1 MQVFINQQAY
11 QTEAQTL
18 YDLLVEKGLI
28 NKTGIAVA
36 LNQQI
41 IPRSAWSE
49 KQVVENDI
57 LTIITATQGG

>member
-1 MQVFINQQAY
+1 MQVFINQQAH
-11 QTEAQTL
+11 QTEAQTV
-18 YDLLVEKGLI
+18 YALLAEKKLI

-41 IPRSAWSE
+41 IPRSEWEE
-49 KQVVENDI
+49 KQIVENDA